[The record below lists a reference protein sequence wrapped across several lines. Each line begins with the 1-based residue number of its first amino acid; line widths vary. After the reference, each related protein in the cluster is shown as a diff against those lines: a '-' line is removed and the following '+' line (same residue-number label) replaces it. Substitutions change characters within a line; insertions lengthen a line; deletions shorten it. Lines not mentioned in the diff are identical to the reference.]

1 MVVNVSPCLSRTVG
15 VGSWTVAHT
24 ERPTTSAA
32 SCSAMIATP
41 ATPAAVLLLLMYAVG
56 AAVP

>member
-1 MVVNVSPCLSRTVG
+1 MSLCLSRTVG
-15 VGSWTVAHT
+15 VGSWTVAQKG
-24 ERPTTSAA
+24 RPTTSAPW
-32 SCSAMIATP
+32 CSAVIATP